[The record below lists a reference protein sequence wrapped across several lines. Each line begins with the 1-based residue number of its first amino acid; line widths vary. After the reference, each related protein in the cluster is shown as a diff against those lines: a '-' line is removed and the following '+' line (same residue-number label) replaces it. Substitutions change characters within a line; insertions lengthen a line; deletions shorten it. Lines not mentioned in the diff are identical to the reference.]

1 MRLQSF
7 VEQQELTE
15 GTFLFEQQVNRELDE
30 CTYAEWCIIL
40 EETKDPWW
48 MSKGQKFQQDYIK
61 NNPKSD
67 TARAIKKFLAT
78 KDTPTKS
85 DDDTKTSSSDAD
97 APDPKRYNEPL
108 SKHPTLKKAMTAEV
122 NNLVKDLGVARD
134 ELVNAIKEKSVFRA
148 VKAVGLGGG
157 KVALD
162 GLKTVDS
169 AVNFAAD
176 KVAATQM
183 VQGLQKGTVKVDEF
197 LNKYPKLKTVGGVAI
212 AGFLTY
218 QWLQM
223 SFSGNLDSD
232 YDLSNIPEAIAG
244 NIGFTEVLATPA
256 GIKGL
261 GLLAAGI
268 ATGGMTTLW
277 AGGRKGMMMAALRI
291 VSLIQDGNSKLANN
305 IFGKMRQ
312 YIGGDGGKA
321 DDKDREPDETGVKEG
336 RNYKKEYENYH
347 SRPDQKKRRAQRN
360 NARNA
365 IKTKYKKSK
374 VLDETDLDD
383 MDVHHKDGDTANNDI
398 SNLSVTTIRYNRRE
412 PRLRERK

>member
-1 MRLQSF
+1 
-7 VEQQELTE
+7 
-15 GTFLFEQQVNRELDE
+15 
-30 CTYAEWCIIL
+30 
-40 EETKDPWW
+40 
-48 MSKGQKFQQDYIK
+48 
-61 NNPKSD
+61 
-67 TARAIKKFLAT
+67 
-78 KDTPTKS
+78 
-85 DDDTKTSSSDAD
+85 
-97 APDPKRYNEPL
+97 
-108 SKHPTLKKAMTAEV
+108 MTAEV
-122 NNLVKDLGVARD
+122 NNLSKDLGVARD

-162 GLKTVDS
+162 GLKFIDS

-197 LNKYPKLKTVGGVAI
+197 LNKYPKLKTAGGVAI

-232 YDLSNIPEAIAG
+232 YDLSSIPEAIAG

-256 GIKGL
+256 GIKGM
-261 GLLAAGI
+261 GLLAAGL
-268 ATGGMTTLW
+268 ATGGMSTLW
-277 AGGRKGMMMAALRI
+277 AGGRKGMMMAAAYTGAKKA
-291 VSLIQDGNSKLANN
+291 GNSKLANN

-412 PRLRERK
+412 PRLREKK

>member
-30 CTYAEWCIIL
+30 CTYAEWCTIL

-85 DDDTKTSSSDAD
+85 DDDTKTSSSDED

-162 GLKTVDS
+162 GLKTIDS

-223 SFSGNLDSD
+223 SFSGSLDSD

-277 AGGRKGMMMAALRI
+277 AGGRKGMMMAAAYTGAKKA
-291 VSLIQDGNSKLANN
+291 GNSKLANN

-347 SRPDQKKRRAQRN
+347 SRPEQKKRRAQRN